1 MRQRVIAH
9 PERFRR
15 QEKKEDRPAG
25 RTEGGWMVLGVE
37 VDGVTR
43 LTSKDPRLAGGEEEL
58 VTL

>member
-1 MRQRVIAH
+1 MIAH

-37 VDGVTR
+37 VDGATR